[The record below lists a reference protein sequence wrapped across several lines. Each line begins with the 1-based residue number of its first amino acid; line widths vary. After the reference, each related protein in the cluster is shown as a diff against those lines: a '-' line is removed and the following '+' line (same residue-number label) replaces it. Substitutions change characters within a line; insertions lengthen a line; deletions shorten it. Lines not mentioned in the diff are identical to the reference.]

1 MQHRQ
6 LVSKLNQTNQ
16 HRQFVVFKTY
26 EVIAV
31 TCQQQHLFNCLS
43 LEVVKYRFN
52 LDAVAQGSSSN
63 S

>member
-1 MQHRQ
+1 MQQRQ
-6 LVSKLNQTNQ
+6 LVVKLNQKNQ

-31 TCQQQHLFNCLS
+31 NCPQQQLFSSLS

-52 LDAVAQGSSSN
+52 LNSVVQSSS
-63 S
+63 